1 MERVRLIST
10 TISGMKNIKEP
21 VTIDFSRTKDVSLI
35 PSSGDNVRAIYGP
48 NGSGKTG
55 VAMAL
60 WTVVFLIRYSDYLG
74 AANYSD
80 LKKLIN
86 CETKALNVSIDFGV
100 FQDVDETKLKLL
112 SSYRYEISI
121 VIRESGDLF
130 ISKEK
135 LSRFNGKYKYSSLT
149 SAFETS
155 NGQIDRL
162 WISDDSDIAQAIKKE
177 ALNTVGKQSFLPF
190 LNQFL
195 VNHPEYTD
203 LIPIP
208 DSLMYAAPLFLRKLR
223 VTVQSAENP
232 QNLIFAVSPAKGVNV
247 FSMDPSQSSN
257 LRRGRIDTSEILV
270 HKSQLRSF
278 ETSLKRKA
286 KFLRMFK
293 PKLKGISYEK
303 KDAGEFYLCTEILD
317 YGTYTIGVDFE
328 SAGIK
333 KLIRLFSYIDDA
345 YQGAVAVIDE
355 LDAYLSGVY
364 LEKLIRFLNDYGKGQ
379 LLFTAHSLEAMKALA
394 DHGKS
399 IYFLS
404 PSNKIYAWKKNAHYK
419 PYVLY
424 PEGMIGDIDFDL
436 ETFDFIEAFS

>member
-35 PSSGDNVRAIYGP
+35 PSNGDNVRAIYGP

-60 WTVVFLIRYSDYLG
+60 WTVTFIIRNLDYLG
-74 AANYSD
+74 ATNVSD

-86 CETKALNVSIDFGV
+86 CETKALNVSIDYGV
-100 FQDVDETKLKLL
+100 FQEVEENQLKLK

-130 ISKEK
+130 IANEK
-135 LSRFNGKYKYSSLT
+135 LSEFNGKYGYSSLT
-149 SAFETS
+149 SVFETS
-155 NGQIDRL
+155 NGQIEHL
-162 WISDDSDIAQAIKKE
+162 WVQNDSSIAQLIKKE
-177 ALNTVGKQSFLPF
+177 GFNTVSKQSFLPF
-190 LNQFL
+190 FNLFL
-195 VNHPEYTD
+195 TNHPGSEA
-203 LIPIP
+203 LIHIP
-208 DSLMYAAPLFLRKLR
+208 DSMMYAAPLFVRNLR
-223 VTVQSAENP
+223 VAVQSAENP
-232 QNLIFAVSPAKGVNV
+232 QNLIFAIHQSKGINNFSIDPA
-247 FSMDPSQSSN
+247 QSSN
-257 LRRGRIDTSEILV
+257 LSRGRIDTSEFFV
-270 HKSQLRSF
+270 HKSQVQSF
-278 ETSLKRKA
+278 ETFLKKKT
-286 KFLRMFK
+286 KFIKIFK
-293 PKLKGISYEK
+293 PKLKNISYER
-303 KDAGEFYLCTEILD
+303 KDAGDYYLCTEILN
-317 YGTYTIGVDFE
+317 YGTYTIGIDFE

-333 KLIRLFSYIDDA
+333 KLMKLFSYVYDA
-345 YQGAVAVIDE
+345 YRGAVAVIDE
-355 LDAYLSGVY
+355 LDAYLSGIY

-419 PYVLY
+419 PYILY
-424 PEGMIGDIDFDL
+424 PEGMIGDIDFDV
-436 ETFDFIEAFS
+436 ETFDLVEAFT